1 MGWFKDLTRTL
12 GYIINPLG
20 IVADYINGKNHNPND
35 TSPQSQYES
44 NIATKVDDAVSKVYD
59 DLTGKSNIELQNEL
73 NRQMAEEEYQR
84 NIDSIGDTAAAY
96 EAAGFNRNMVYGS
109 GNGSPVSYQAP
120 DLQAYSGSKKLD
132 AILQRT
138 GKVLSIIP
146 SMYQATA
153 ALEAID
159 QAREKT
165 KQSEIKTMAD
175 GLNLLNLGYNVGEKR
190 FSLPFSPTLYP
201 YRFGDKRHVKQID
214 YSTLGSMKI
223 NDNLGRY
230 MDAALKN
237 KLDLLES
244 IGISNSLRNTR
255 NNYLG
260 YQFELDRRFGA
271 AGRVV
276 GMASQGL
283 RSVGSLFSPIKLF
296 K

>member
-1 MGWFKDLTRTL
+1 MAWFKDFTRTL

-20 IVADYINGKNHNPND
+20 IVADYINGKNNNPNE
-35 TSPQSQYES
+35 PANEQNNYE
-44 NIATKVDDAVSKVYD
+44 NNLAQKVDDAVSKVYD
-59 DLTGKSNIELQNEL
+59 DLTGKSNIELQNEF

-84 NIDSIGDTAAAY
+84 NIESIGDTAAAY

-190 FSLPFSPTLYP
+190 FALPFSPTLYP
-201 YRFGDKRHVKQID
+201 YRFGDKRHVKQVD
-214 YSTLGSMKI
+214 YSSLGLMS
-223 NDNLGRY
+223 NGDLSRY
-230 MDAALKN
+230 MDAAFKN
-237 KLDLLES
+237 KIDLLES

-260 YQFELDRRFGA
+260 YQYELDRRFGA

-283 RSVGSLFSPIKLF
+283 RGVSSLFSPIKLF

>member
-1 MGWFKDLTRTL
+1 MGWFKDFTRTL
-12 GYIINPLG
+12 RYVINPLG
-20 IVADYINGKNHNPND
+20 FVADYINGKNQNPHD
-35 TSPQSQYES
+35 SSPQSQYEA
-44 NIATKVDDAVSKVYD
+44 NFANTVDNAVSKVYD

-84 NIDSIGDTAAAY
+84 NIQSIGDTAAAY
-96 EAAGFNRNMVYGS
+96 DAAGFNRNLVYGS

-132 AILQRT
+132 AILQRS

-146 SMYQATA
+146 AMYQATA

-190 FSLPFSPTLYP
+190 FSLPFSPQLYP

-214 YSTLGSMKI
+214 YSTLGLMSTG
-223 NDNLGRY
+223 DLSRY
-230 MDAALKN
+230 MDAAFKN
-237 KLDLLES
+237 KIDLLES

-260 YQFELDRRFGA
+260 YQYELDRRFGA

-276 GMASQGL
+276 GTVSQGL
-283 RSVGSLFSPIKLF
+283 RGVSSLFTPIKLF

>member
-1 MGWFKDLTRTL
+1 MGWFKDFTRTL

-20 IVADYINGKNHNPND
+20 IVADYINGKNNNPNEPLNEQ
-35 TSPQSQYES
+35 TNYE
-44 NIATKVDDAVSKVYD
+44 NNFAQKVDSAVSKIYD
-59 DLTGKSNIELQNEL
+59 DLTGKSNIELQNDL

-84 NIDSIGDTAAAY
+84 NIESIGDTAAAY
-96 EAAGFNRNMVYGS
+96 ESAGFNRNMVYGS
-109 GNGSPVSYQAP
+109 GNGSPISYQAP

-146 SMYQATA
+146 AMYQATA

-190 FSLPFSPTLYP
+190 FALPFSPTLYP

-214 YSTLGSMKI
+214 YSSIGLMSM

-237 KLDLLES
+237 KIDLLES

-260 YQFELDRRFGA
+260 YQYELDRRFGA

-276 GMASQGL
+276 GIASQGL
-283 RSVGSLFSPIKLF
+283 RGVSSLFSPL
-296 K
+296 